1 MKQIRRV
8 LVEKMDVRQLAQD
21 ISYKMNV
28 LRQVPLPPSI
38 NLPYLREKVQQYMD
52 PRAEFYRDT
61 GRNPYIEDE
70 FSEYWTAKASNGREI
85 GRGSGGMD
93 VQTGAGE
100 GIDAMCVIMN
110 YNGSNEKSLTQNFN
124 LAGAQLDQ
132 LFDERRDVDALN
144 LFCNGYKEKIR
155 KVREE
160 NNLTD
165 MYILAYISTQTDVFA
180 VCFYLDEMM
189 IDEVRSG
196 GFVAGGDRNII
207 ANGFID
213 PSEGNVKLYKSKKR
227 LELRLNRAVLASP
240 YTVHLWSLNPAV
252 APVAQPLA

>member
-1 MKQIRRV
+1 
-8 LVEKMDVRQLAQD
+8 MDTRSLAQQL
-21 ISYKMNV
+21 SYRMNV
-28 LRQVPLPPSI
+28 LRQVPLPASI
-38 NLPYLREKVQQYMD
+38 SIPYLREKVSQYMNG
-52 PRAEFYRDT
+52 RAEFYRDT

-70 FSEYWTAKASNGREI
+70 ISEYWTAKASNGREI

-93 VQTGAGE
+93 VKTELGE

-110 YNGSNEKSLTQNFN
+110 HNGSNEKSLTQNFSV
-124 LAGAQLDQ
+124 AGAQLDQ

-144 LFCNGYKEKIR
+144 LFRNGYKEKIR

-160 NNLTD
+160 NNLNAL
-165 MYILAYISTQTDVFA
+165 YIIAFISTQTDVFT
-180 VCFYLDEMM
+180 VCFSLDEAM
-189 IDEVRSG
+189 ISEVSSG

-227 LELRLNRAVLASP
+227 LELRLNRAVITSP
-240 YTVHLWSLNPAV
+240 YAVHLWSINPEV
-252 APVAQPLA
+252 APVAEPLA